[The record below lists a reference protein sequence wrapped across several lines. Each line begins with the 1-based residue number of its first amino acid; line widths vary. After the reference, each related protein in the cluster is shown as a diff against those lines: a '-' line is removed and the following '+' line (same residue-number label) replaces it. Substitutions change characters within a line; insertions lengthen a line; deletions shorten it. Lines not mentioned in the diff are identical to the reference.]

1 MPLTKATQNVV
12 EGIVSTGSTGVSA
25 GSFQIGQQ
33 YKITS
38 LGTTTQ
44 SQWNTIA
51 GTTGQTYVVG
61 SLFTAATI
69 GSGSGNGA
77 AAVARTLANRFA
89 DVVNVKDFGA
99 VGDGVADDTV
109 AIQAA
114 INKADALGGSEV
126 QLSAGRYVISDTL
139 VLKNKVQLVGQ
150 GSAATEIYLA
160 NSSNVT
166 MIKSY
171 NYDALVG
178 TDTWLVA
185 DGATY
190 GYGLKR
196 LRLYGNKANQTS
208 GSGVKFYGK
217 RLRVDDVIIAQC
229 KDEGWHSESNYYIA
243 GAQAQNG
250 DDMPEGL
257 IRGLYVWECDSNGIT
272 WRGQHDTLIESIFV
286 GLCAGWGVRFE
297 TDSVAPV
304 VYSGTA
310 DVQFA
315 HIYANKDGG
324 IFIDTNSTMQG
335 GLIISESNSGVG
347 LQCNGWQVK
356 IDTLQLYSN
365 NADRPSLGWIGT
377 GNYQAILSGNE
388 CVFDKIH
395 SKLAK
400 PTKAHISITG
410 SNNDVDITVIGSN
423 TDGSAGNVAGVS
435 ITGSSNIVTAVC
447 RGASSSGVA
456 IDVDA
461 NATSLNAN
469 IQDYS
474 SVGGIGLRTNYSG
487 SKIGNRITS
496 YLVNN
501 NVLWNNVQTGNLNSY
516 NILGFANVGQS
527 MISGVGP
534 NGTDVV
540 EDWSVRIFD
549 ANTSKN
555 NRSSIRKI
563 AAMTI
568 DLNTTVE
575 QEITETVDEFFGFT
589 PEPEDINF
597 NLYYTGTNETFAVQY
612 FKLHSVSSSQIKWR
626 IKLSTAAGGAASAYI
641 TYGIQL

>member
-1 MPLTKATQNVV
+1 MSANIKASVDGTQAIIGVGGVDQMTVSNAGVV
-12 EGIVSTGSTGVSA
+12 TANSFVGLNGSSVTATGST
-25 GSFQIGQQ
+25 
-33 YKITS
+33 T
-38 LGTTTQ
+38 
-44 SQWNTIA
+44 
-51 GTTGQTYVVG
+51 
-61 SLFTAATI
+61 
-69 GSGSGNGA
+69 
-77 AAVARTLANRFA
+77 ARTLANRFA
-89 DVVNVKDFGA
+89 DPVNVRDFGA
-99 VGDGVADDTV
+99 VGNWNGTTGTDDTV

-114 INKADALGGSEV
+114 INRAYALGGGEV
-126 QLSAGRYVISDTL
+126 NFPAGRYLISDTL
-139 VLKNKVQLVGQ
+139 VLQNKVQLVGQ
-150 GSAATEIYLA
+150 GSATTEIYLA
-160 NSSNVT
+160 NGSNVT

-190 GYGLKR
+190 GYGLSR

-217 RLRVDDVIIAQC
+217 RLRINDVIIAQC
-229 KDEGWHSESNYYIA
+229 KDEGWHSESNYYIP
-243 GAQAQNG
+243 GAQAANG

-257 IRGLYVWECDSNGIT
+257 IRGLYVWECDSNGVT
-272 WRGQHDTLIESIFV
+272 WRGQHDTLIESVFV
-286 GLCAGWGVRFE
+286 GLCAGWGIKFE
-297 TDSVAPV
+297 TDSVAPI

-324 IFIDTNSTMQG
+324 ILVDTNSTMQG

-365 NADRPSLGWIGT
+365 NDDRPSLGWIGT
-377 GNYQAILSGNE
+377 GNYQAILAGNE
-388 CVFDKIH
+388 CTFGKIH

-400 PTKAHISITG
+400 STKAHVSITG
-410 SNNDVDITVIGSN
+410 SNNDADIIVISRN
-423 TDGSAGNVAGVS
+423 TDGSAGNVAGISV
-435 ITGSSNIVTAVC
+435 TGGSNIIKAVC
-447 RGASSSGVA
+447 RGSSSSGIG

-461 NATSLNAN
+461 NGTSLNAH

-474 SVGGIGLRTNYSG
+474 GVGGIGLRTNYSG

-496 YLVNN
+496 YLINN

-516 NILGFANVGQS
+516 DILGLANAGQS

-534 NGTDVV
+534 NGSDAV

-555 NRSSIRKI
+555 NRSSIRKL
-563 AAMTI
+563 AATPI

-575 QEITETVDEFFGFT
+575 QEITETLDEFFGFT
-589 PEPEDINF
+589 PEPEDISF
-597 NLYYTGTNETFAVQY
+597 NLYYTGTNTTFAVQY
-612 FKLHSVSSSQIKWR
+612 LKLHSVSSSQIKWR
-626 IKLSTAAGGAASAYI
+626 IKLSTAAGGAASANISYQV
-641 TYGIQL
+641 QL